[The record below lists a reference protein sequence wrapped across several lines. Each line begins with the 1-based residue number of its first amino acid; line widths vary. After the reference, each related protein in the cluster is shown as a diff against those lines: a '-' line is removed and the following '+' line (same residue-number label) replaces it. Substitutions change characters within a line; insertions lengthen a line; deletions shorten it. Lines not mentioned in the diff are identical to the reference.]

1 MGHRQTQHMGRSEG
15 DDRDLAGR
23 DAEGLE
29 EGALDAAAPGVE
41 EARHIQELVDGARH
55 EWTPGT
61 SGNQRQHGGR
71 GGAPAKGYGRGNRR
85 PGDSGR

>member
-1 MGHRQTQHMGRSEG
+1 MGRSEG
-15 DDRDLAGR
+15 DDRDLPGR
-23 DAEGLE
+23 DAEGREDEALE
-29 EGALDAAAPGVE
+29 AAPPGVD

-55 EWTPGT
+55 EWTGAD
-61 SGNQRQHGGR
+61 GQRRHGGR